1 MTLSKTMLSTSCA
14 LGLVT
19 QTRKSVSAMAAS
31 AFVTPIHSFPI
42 RLVDS
47 DCTLK
52 PNFSLST
59 LTSFQVGGPAEWF
72 VAPRTVEQLQSCVG
86 WATKQSMPITML
98 GAGSNLLISDRGLP
112 GLVIGT
118 RKFRKIEFD
127 EANGRVMVGAG
138 EMLPSLAK
146 RIARLGWRGF
156 EWAVGIPGT
165 VGGSVV
171 MNAGAH
177 QGCMADILESVDV
190 LSPDGRIETL
200 TPAQLSYQYRTSNLQ
215 NSDRYVVQ
223 ATFKLEMGHDP
234 AHVLADTNSHLTKR
248 HSTQPYDRPSCGSVF
263 RNPDVHSA
271 GWLIEQVGL
280 KGFQIGGA
288 QVAERHA
295 NFILNCGG
303 ATASDIFRLIN
314 HVQSTV
320 KHNWQLSLEPEVRIL
335 GEFQRG

>member
-1 MTLSKTMLSTSCA
+1 MTLSKTMLSTTCA

-19 QTRKSVSAMAAS
+19 QTRKAVSALAAS
-31 AFVTPIHSFPI
+31 AFVTPIHSSPI
-42 RLVDS
+42 RLVDT

-72 VAPRTVEQLQSCVG
+72 VAPRTVDQLQSSVA
-86 WATKQSMPITML
+86 WAKAQSMPITML

-118 RKFRKIEFD
+118 RKFRKIDFD
-127 EANGRVMVGAG
+127 ELTGRVTVGAG

-146 RIARLGWRGF
+146 RIARMGWKGF

-177 QGCMADILESVDV
+177 TGCMADILESVQV
-190 LSPDGRIETL
+190 LNPNGTLETL
-200 TPAQLSYQYRTSNLQ
+200 TPDQLAYQYRTSNLQ
-215 NSDRYVVQ
+215 NGGRYVVQ

-234 AHVLADTNSHLTKR
+234 ISVLAETNSHLNKR
-248 HSTQPYDRPSCGSVF
+248 HTTQPYDRPSCGSVF
-263 RNPDVHSA
+263 RNPDPYSA

-280 KGFQIGGA
+280 KGYRIGGA

-303 ATASDIFRLIN
+303 ATASDIFHLIH

-320 KHNWQLSLEPEVRIL
+320 QRNWELCLEPEVRIL
-335 GEFQRG
+335 GEFQAA